1 VTPSLV
7 RSTSADGSDDYRNEM
22 NGFGYVVEIDP
33 YDKAR
38 KAAKRTALG
47 RFAHESAAF
56 SLPAAGQPLAVYM
69 GDDSRGEYIY
79 KFVSNAAW
87 TASDAAPA
95 DRMATGDKYLD
106 NGKLYVA
113 RFDADGSG
121 QWIELSIGNSS
132 IAGYAAYRFADQ
144 ADVLV
149 NARLAADAVG
159 ATRMDRPEWCAVHPV
174 TGEVY
179 FTLTNNSNRRLEPSG
194 SSQMALDAANPRA
207 YTDTKGG
214 ATQGGNVNGH
224 ILRLKEGA
232 GSAGTRFAWDV
243 YLFGAEASAAAG
255 VNLSALSTDQDFS
268 SPDGLAFSRATGICW
283 IQTDDGAYTDVS
295 NCMMLA
301 ALPGRQGDGGK
312 RTLSYTRGNGSTLT
326 VDTFIGQ
333 APTADTLK
341 RFLVGPV
348 GSEITGIAET
358 PDGKTLFVN
367 IQHPGENT
375 AQANVGDPAKYT
387 SQWPANAGYGA
398 GRRPRSATVVI
409 TRDDGGR
416 IGA

>member
-1 VTPSLV
+1 
-7 RSTSADGSDDYRNEM
+7 
-22 NGFGYVVEIDP
+22 
-33 YDKAR
+33 
-38 KAAKRTALG
+38 
-47 RFAHESAAF
+47 
-56 SLPAAGQPLAVYM
+56 M

-87 TASDAAPA
+87 TAADAAPA

-121 QWIELSIGNSS
+121 QWIELSIGNPQHRRLRRLPLCRPGRR
-132 IAGYAAYRFADQ
+132 AGER
-144 ADVLV
+144 
-149 NARLAADAVG
+149 RLAADAVG
-159 ATRMDRPEWCAVHPV
+159 ATRMDRPEWCAVQPGHRRGLLHADQQQQPPAGAVGFVADGAGRCQPACVHRHQGRRHP
-174 TGEVY
+174 
-179 FTLTNNSNRRLEPSG
+179 
-194 SSQMALDAANPRA
+194 
-207 YTDTKGG
+207 
-214 ATQGGNVNGH
+214 GGNVNGH

-348 GSEITGIAET
+348 GSEITGMV
-358 PDGKTLFVN
+358 P
-367 IQHPGENT
+367 
-375 AQANVGDPAKYT
+375 
-387 SQWPANAGYGA
+387 
-398 GRRPRSATVVI
+398 RRPTARRCSSTSSTRARTRRRPTWATRPS
-409 TRDDGGR
+409 TPASGR
-416 IGA
+416 PTPATAPAGARVRPRW